1 MTGKF
6 SLELL
11 HKEPSV
17 AHPARFN
24 CIAIVGDDMVGCDK
38 RACEREWFHLKCLKL
53 QDFPSTK
60 YWYCP
65 DSIKLP
71 QFKRGKKEKN

>member
-1 MTGKF
+1 MAKIT
-6 SLELL
+6 
-11 HKEPSV
+11 V

-24 CIAIVGDDMVGCDK
+24 CIAIVGDDMVVGCDN

-60 YWYCP
+60 CWYCP
-65 DSIKLP
+65 DTIKLI
-71 QFKRGKKEKN
+71 RGKKEKN